1 MKEGGRT
8 VETSPIITNQPL
20 NLRHQ
25 TKQITVIFHHMSL
38 VANNLQLANPAA
50 HICALTGGR
59 GGNHHD
65 KYRN

>member
-8 VETSPIITNQPL
+8 VKTSPIITNQPL

-38 VANNLQLANPAA
+38 AANNLQLANPAV
-50 HICALTGGR
+50 HICALTGE

>member
-1 MKEGGRT
+1 MVG
-8 VETSPIITNQPL
+8 TSPIITNQPL

-50 HICALTGGR
+50 HICALTEGEREGEER
-59 GGNHHD
+59 GGHHD